1 MGINHYA
8 KCETSLMFA
17 YDQQVISGADGRPP
31 LPSGKPLKFLVE
43 DPSTG
48 NRSSTWRIWTG
59 KKADDVFICEEV
71 SGGQWKTSL
80 HNDWGKWRIA
90 MTREAAENQGIQ
102 RPILSEQARPMPV
115 GGWSEGTT
123 LLIPCADLRPS
134 LESIPNEAIRIP
146 TSPTNSAVSVRLLL
160 QEPGITTYQS
170 IENAFGFGVLIR
182 PNDGVV
188 YVFAEPFSLS
198 YEEHESIAEYRTDVR
213 RSVPPESRDR
223 RFVGVL
229 AIGDQR
235 LLVDLALD

>member
-1 MGINHYA
+1 V
-8 KCETSLMFA
+8 FV

-43 DPSTG
+43 DPLSG

-59 KKADDVFICEEV
+59 KKIDDVFICEER

-90 MTREAAENQGIQ
+90 MTREAADDQGIQ
-102 RPILSEQARPMPV
+102 RPVLSEQARPMPV
-115 GGWSEGTT
+115 GGWSEGTA

-134 LESIPNEAIRIP
+134 SESIPNDVVRIP

-170 IENAFGFGVLIR
+170 IENAFGFGVLER

-198 YEEHESIAEYRTDVR
+198 PEEHENIAEYRSDVR
-213 RSVPPESRDR
+213 KSVPPEYRDG
-223 RFVGVL
+223 RFVGIL
-229 AIGDQR
+229 AIDDQR
-235 LLVDLALD
+235 FLVDLALG